1 MLKEECVCVSGW
13 DGWEAGGDEGGGRA
27 HQQVFLGR
35 PTGYAGTVGGKSC
48 VVKAFIL

>member
-1 MLKEECVCVSGW
+1 MSVSVVGMV
-13 DGWEAGGDEGGGRA
+13 GRQGGDEGGGRA

-48 VVKAFIL
+48 VIKAFIL